1 MEGCPAAKVA
11 ESINKGKAMTTEELE
26 MRGA

>member
-11 ESINKGKAMTTEELE
+11 EGINKGECMTTEELE

>member
-11 ESINKGKAMTTEELE
+11 EGIKKGNAMTTEELE
-26 MRGA
+26 MRGT